1 MSDNEKKSAYD
12 KLTPERKQ
20 LVDEIL
26 NNLQNNKSLW
36 RQGWHVT
43 GAPVSAI
50 SGKRYNGV
58 NRLFLSAAMM
68 QRGYSDNRWL
78 TFRQMEE
85 KGWSFKRDAEGNSMG
100 KNAGVAIEFFEFRDR
115 ATKKP
120 FDRSVLDGMTA
131 AERDDYM
138 EENVYP
144 IRKYYRV
151 FNGDVI
157 EGIPARERRALD
169 PSGKSKRAESI
180 LQFWSDNEAKI
191 IYGGDSAYYLNATD
205 EIHLPEREKFVNMP
219 EFYSTALHEVG
230 HSTGHETRL
239 NRNLLA
245 DKSTPEYAVEELRAE
260 IASMFLEQD
269 LEIETDAK
277 DRKNNGAYIQFWH
290 DKIKEDPN
298 ILFKAIVDAENIS
311 QFVMAKE
318 KQIKKETEPFAI
330 IEDTDE
336 YGEKTYKVLMAA
348 EYGQTRFAFS
358 GYPFRSR
365 EALMSEFGEMQSL
378 PFWADKE
385 FKEVT
390 VDELEAESRKRA
402 KDQEEKSARLR
413 EIEEEKSEVF
423 LPPSEVAAQTME
435 EAAVIG
441 AVAAAETAG
450 RGIDSLTR
458 MDDREIVD
466 KASKTK
472 HGDKF
477 LALWSGEQVLGDEEK
492 NERSLMARLAM
503 HTGTNTE
510 QLLRIFRASG
520 QYRESKPNS
529 YYEKLAKEEMQ
540 FVASLKTSAPPAAAK
555 SSGSRFTNAKS

>member
-43 GAPVSAI
+43 GAPISAI

-138 EENVYP
+138 DENVYP

-157 EGIPARERRALD
+157 EGIPARERREID

-191 IYGGDSAYYLNATD
+191 IYGGNDAYYLPSLD

-245 DKSTPEYAVEELRAE
+245 DKSTPEYAVEE
-260 IASMFLEQD
+260 F
-269 LEIETDAK
+269 
-277 DRKNNGAYIQFWH
+277 
-290 DKIKEDPN
+290 
-298 ILFKAIVDAENIS
+298 
-311 QFVMAKE
+311 
-318 KQIKKETEPFAI
+318 
-330 IEDTDE
+330 
-336 YGEKTYKVLMAA
+336 
-348 EYGQTRFAFS
+348 
-358 GYPFRSR
+358 
-365 EALMSEFGEMQSL
+365 
-378 PFWADKE
+378 
-385 FKEVT
+385 
-390 VDELEAESRKRA
+390 ES
-402 KDQEEKSARLR
+402 
-413 EIEEEKSEVF
+413 
-423 LPPSEVAAQTME
+423 
-435 EAAVIG
+435 
-441 AVAAAETAG
+441 
-450 RGIDSLTR
+450 
-458 MDDREIVD
+458 
-466 KASKTK
+466 
-472 HGDKF
+472 
-477 LALWSGEQVLGDEEK
+477 
-492 NERSLMARLAM
+492 
-503 HTGTNTE
+503 
-510 QLLRIFRASG
+510 
-520 QYRESKPNS
+520 
-529 YYEKLAKEEMQ
+529 
-540 FVASLKTSAPPAAAK
+540 
-555 SSGSRFTNAKS
+555 